1 MASLAGFH
9 PSVSHFCAHF
19 DAGCDFFSR
28 IFLRLLPFLHFCV
41 RFDPLCDFFPRIF
54 FRIFAVF
61 AFLRA
66 RAAKS
71 CRKRVGL
78 RSFRAVCVEKFAE
91 FFSVFAFFRLFSASF
106 RRLLPIDIVPQSL
119 PESVHGLLLSLL
131 AFRKKSYLI

>member
-1 MASLAGFH
+1 MASFAGFH
-9 PSVSHFCAHF
+9 PSVSHFCVHF
-19 DAGCDFFSR
+19 DAGYDFFLGF
-28 IFLRLLPFLHFCV
+28 FLAFCRFLHFCV

-78 RSFRAVCVEKFAE
+78 RSFLAVCVEKFAE
-91 FFSVFAFFRLFSASF
+91 FFSVFAFFRLFFGGCSN
-106 RRLLPIDIVPQSL
+106 LLT
-119 PESVHGLLLSLL
+119 H
-131 AFRKKSYLI
+131 